1 MQWICSRKGKI
12 NKIAKPYEILG
23 FMIILKSTSKSRRAA
38 RNAGSNY
45 PTKAIC
51 AGPGQNII
59 FPTTEFK
66 VIRDKVWRSSSWPWD
81 MRVVHT

>member
-1 MQWICSRKGKI
+1 MKS
-12 NKIAKPYEILG
+12 LG
-23 FMIILKSTSKSRRAA
+23 YDHSKMYTQ
-38 RNAGSNY
+38 NY
-45 PTKAIC
+45 RSCKERQKQLLTEAIC